1 MNPEKKNQDD
11 DSDPPQE
18 GSSKSIDQIEQL
30 QLPKRMEK
38 RRRVY
43 LGEQILCWISFDS
56 LEAQVDVI
64 DLSSRGIA
72 LVETRE
78 KVKFPPVVGQKIE
91 LVFDRGTEEGFKIDG
106 SISNIAKVSIRGKE
120 YERFGIQFNITP
132 CKNIE
137 GFNQHIGDTVF
148 SCSSHI
154 RPQACYQ
161 DPFFYNEMVLFQ
173 VNGFSA
179 TGADLL
185 VSARCKTLLP
195 KQPLDLDFYFPGR
208 GRFLVKVINSD
219 LHFRTNDNRYRI
231 FVNFDNPDKKF
242 LEMISEYLVM
252 FSEDAYPN
260 ALREKGFTVGDLS
273 LAFEQSYAPV
283 SDDIHLKEQLEA
295 ISLAPPI
302 LGPSEKRNGSEV
314 FSRTISCK
322 LGPHFIATM
331 GLFFCEN
338 QANPSMLAKA
348 SHRLPSKILEHKHM
362 ELTDLYVSPKVNLV
376 DFLLPLLTNCVRIGV
391 QSQAKFILLECTVQV
406 KNILEKVGFSYEKSQ
421 RKRDDTKGNE
431 QVLFL
436 MSLDIKAVLLN
447 QDRILA
453 DAVWKQVYS
462 DLFEFFKKQLKK
474 KKQSEVA
481 NK

>member
-1 MNPEKKNQDD
+1 
-11 DSDPPQE
+11 
-18 GSSKSIDQIEQL
+18 
-30 QLPKRMEK
+30 MEK

-78 KVKFPPVVGQKIE
+78 KVKFPPVVGQKVV
-91 LVFDRGTEEGFKIDG
+91 LTFARGSDEGFTING

-120 YERFGIQFNITP
+120 YERFGIQFQIQP
-132 CKNIE
+132 CKSLE
-137 GFNQHIGDTVF
+137 EFHKLIGERIF
-148 SCSSHI
+148 SCNSYI
-154 RPQACYQ
+154 RPQACYR

-179 TGADLL
+179 TGVDLL

-195 KQPLDLDFYFPGR
+195 KQPLELDFYFPGK
-208 GRFLVKVINSD
+208 GRFMVQVSNSE

-231 FVNFDNPDKKF
+231 FVNFDKPEKKF
-242 LEMISEYLVM
+242 LEMVSEYLVM
-252 FSEDAYPN
+252 FADDAHPN
-260 ALREKGFTVGDLS
+260 ALREQGFTVGDLS

-283 SDDIHLKEQLEA
+283 SDDIHEKEQLEA

-302 LGPSEKRNGSEV
+302 LDPSERRNLSEV

-322 LGPHFIATM
+322 LGPHFVATM
-331 GLFFCEN
+331 GLYFCEN

-348 SHRLPSKILEHKHM
+348 RHRLPAQILDHKHM

-391 QSQAKFILLECTVQV
+391 QSQAKFILLECAVQV
-406 KNILEKVGFSYEKSQ
+406 KNILEKVGFTYENSQ
-421 RKRDDTKGNE
+421 RKRRDTKGQE
-431 QVLFL
+431 QILFL
-436 MSLDIKAVLLN
+436 MSLNIKAVLLN

-453 DAVWKQVYS
+453 DAVWKQVYRE
-462 DLFEFFKKQLKK
+462 LFEFFKKQLKK
-474 KKQSEVA
+474 KKQSII
-481 NK
+481 NN